1 MASQKATRARFRTGA
16 AVAVLGGALALTA
29 CSNSVDGTA
38 VVSFSGGDFGGP
50 SDSTTG
56 ARPTPT
62 VEPEEVDVFD
72 LKVGTCLVDDLGLG
86 DESVTVQGGQQT
98 VPCSEPHTFEVY
110 AEHRMPGSVFPGE
123 DETVDEASVECS
135 DAFGSFVGISY
146 DDSTLDLFYLYPT
159 EDSWDEGDRIVSC
172 LITDPDGPT
181 VGTLRGA
188 AR

>member
-1 MASQKATRARFRTGA
+1 MATHRATLIRAGAA
-16 AVAVLGGALALTA
+16 AVAVGGAMALTA
-29 CSNSVDGTA
+29 CSTSVDGTA
-38 VVSFSGGDFGGP
+38 VASDSGGVFATPDT
-50 SDSTTG
+50 TTG
-56 ARPTPT
+56 ARPTSTT

-110 AEHRMPGSVFPGE
+110 AEHTMSGSVFPGE

-159 EDSWDEGDRIVSC
+159 EDSWEDGDRIVSC
-172 LITDPDGPT
+172 LITDPAGPT
-181 VGTLRGA
+181 SGSLRGA